1 MSEDRTFYDLE
12 FRISFLLHHSLDHSN
27 TESTQE
33 WPHSAKKQRK
43 ADVQRRWE
51 NDTHA
56 QRRAEMRKRVPGF
69 FQFPVLIPS

>member
-1 MSEDRTFYDLE
+1 MSEDRTLYDLE

-43 ADVQRRWE
+43 ADVQRR
-51 NDTHA
+51 
-56 QRRAEMRKRVPGF
+56 
-69 FQFPVLIPS
+69 